1 MRPEHELRKEIAT
14 FPWSFDRVPMELLL
28 DIRELLKAMLEDKQL

>member
-1 MRPEHELRKEIAT
+1 MSDIEICGICMK
-14 FPWSFDRVPMELLL
+14 PLL